1 VYASV
6 DGVLFD
12 KNIRTLILYPENKR
26 GSYVIPS
33 SVTTIE
39 SGFSYH
45 KYLTSITISSSITT
59 IGHGEFRQCE
69 SLISVTIPSSVT
81 EIGGYAFYGCS
92 NLTNVNIPASVTSI
106 GGNAFE
112 NCTSLTSVNIPYLVT
127 KIETYTFFNC
137 NSLTSINVDARNTEY
152 SSIDGVLFDKNK
164 EVLIQYP
171 ESKNERT
178 YIIPSSVKTIA
189 SGAFIRCS
197 NLTSIT
203 IPSSVTAI
211 GGSAFAGCSS
221 LTGITIPSSVRT
233 IYYYFSDM
241 FEDCSSLTSITV
253 DNRNPYYASVD
264 GVLFDKSMQTLIK
277 YPQGKY
283 QRTYIIPSSV
293 TDIYGDAF
301 NGCSSLTSITLP
313 SSVTSIGYNAF
324 WNCSSL
330 TSINVDNRNLAFAS
344 IDGVLYDKNIRV
356 LIKYPGGKN
365 QRTYNIPS
373 TVTKMEEHAFDG
385 CRNLSS
391 ITVDNRNPVYASVD
405 GVLYDKNILLLIKY
419 PEGKNQRTYLIPSSV
434 TSIEPRAFVYCSSL
448 TSMNIPSSV
457 SFIGDYAFAGCD
469 NLTNVTLSGNP
480 QLGIDDFGLFKMF
493 VFPETTRITY
503 SDAPEVR
510 NYYFTGGDR

>member
-1 VYASV
+1 VYASI

-39 SGFSYH
+39 GAFSYH
-45 KYLTSITISSSITT
+45 KYLTSITIPSSVTS
-59 IGHGEFRQCE
+59 IGHEEFRQCE
-69 SLISVTIPSSVT
+69 SLTSVTIPPSVT

-92 NLTNVNIPASVTSI
+92 SLTSVNIPASVKSI
-106 GGNAFE
+106 GDNAFE

-137 NSLTSINVDARNTEY
+137 SSLTSINVDTRNTEY

-197 NLTSIT
+197 NLTTITIPSSVTSIRGSAFSDCSSLTSIT
-203 IPSSVTAI
+203 IPSSVRFI
-211 GGSAFAGCSS
+211 GSYSFGGC
-221 LTGITIPSSVRT
+221 
-233 IYYYFSDM
+233 D
-241 FEDCSSLTSITV
+241 SLTSITV

-264 GVLFDKSMQTLIK
+264 GVLFEKNMRTLIQ
-277 YPQGKY
+277 YPAAKRG
-283 QRTYIIPSSV
+283 TYIIPSSV
-293 TDIYGDAF
+293 TEIETDAF
-301 NGCSSLTSITLP
+301 NGCSSLTSVTIP
-313 SSVTSIGYNAF
+313 SSVTSIGERAF
-324 WNCSSL
+324 WDCNSL
-330 TSINVDNRNLAFAS
+330 TSINVENRNLAYAS

-373 TVTKMEEHAFDG
+373 TVTKIEEHAFDG

-457 SFIGDYAFAGCD
+457 RFIGDYAFAGCE
-469 NLTNVTLSGNP
+469 NLTNVTLSWRT
-480 QLGIDDFGLFKMF
+480 QLGIDYFGLFNTF

-510 NYYFTGGDR
+510 NSYFTGGEY